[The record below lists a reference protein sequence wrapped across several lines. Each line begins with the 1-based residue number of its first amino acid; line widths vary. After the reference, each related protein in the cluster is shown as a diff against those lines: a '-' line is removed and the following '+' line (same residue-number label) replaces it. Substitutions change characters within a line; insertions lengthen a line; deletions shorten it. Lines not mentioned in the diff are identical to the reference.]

1 MITDDTPQIEAPTGL
16 PADHGRPEGGPAR
29 RRGPSRRSRLAVAL
43 AVTFVAAT
51 AAMVWAMEG
60 KGPEVMRRSTP
71 VTAAELQDR
80 FGIQIDMVA
89 VSAAGGM
96 VDFRYTV
103 TDASKAVALQD
114 EPDMPLLV
122 AEGSDLVVDVGGG
135 MSHHSHLKD
144 GGTYFMLF
152 PNPAGVIQPG
162 THVSVV
168 IGDVRLDDLVAK
180 S

>member
-1 MITDDTPQIEAPTGL
+1 M
-16 PADHGRPEGGPAR
+16 
-29 RRGPSRRSRLAVAL
+29 
-43 AVTFVAAT
+43 
-51 AAMVWAMEG
+51 
-60 KGPEVMRRSTP
+60 
-71 VTAAELQDR
+71 
-80 FGIQIDMVA
+80 
-89 VSAAGGM
+89 SAAGGM

-162 THVSVV
+162 TMCRS
-168 IGDVRLDDLVAK
+168 
-180 S
+180 